1 MDADESTRSGEEK
14 SESETVTKTRED
26 KRKAGAVKSK
36 KVEVS
41 EDTLSDESGSE
52 DARITGVLSVV
63 KAGYSRKCMF
73 LRLTLHP
80 SIFLVVGSNGAIL
93 VSQVPM
99 MTLLVVYT
107 DE

>member
-1 MDADESTRSGEEK
+1 MQLTSLLARRLLARYYSYS
-14 SESETVTKTRED
+14 SEIIS
-26 KRKAGAVKSK
+26 S
-36 KVEVS
+36 S
-41 EDTLSDESGSE
+41 L
-52 DARITGVLSVV
+52 LSVV

-73 LRLTLHP
+73 LRPTLHP
-80 SIFLVVGSNGAIL
+80 SSFLVVGCNGAIL

>member
-1 MDADESTRSGEEK
+1 MDIATGCSGK
-14 SESETVTKTRED
+14 Q
-26 KRKAGAVKSK
+26 
-36 KVEVS
+36 VEPTPALAAQMN
-41 EDTLSDESGSE
+41 E
-52 DARITGVLSVV
+52 IWCFLSVV

-73 LRLTLHP
+73 LRPTLHP
-80 SIFLVVGSNGAIL
+80 SIFLVVGCNGAIL

>member
-1 MDADESTRSGEEK
+1 MSISLALAHH
-14 SESETVTKTRED
+14 TV
-26 KRKAGAVKSK
+26 V
-36 KVEVS
+36 
-41 EDTLSDESGSE
+41 L
-52 DARITGVLSVV
+52 ARCNLWPVLIGGLQSCQLLSVV

-73 LRLTLHP
+73 LRPTLHP
-80 SIFLVVGSNGAIL
+80 SIFLVVGCNGAIL

>member
-1 MDADESTRSGEEK
+1 MSQE
-14 SESETVTKTRED
+14 
-26 KRKAGAVKSK
+26 
-36 KVEVS
+36 
-41 EDTLSDESGSE
+41 L
-52 DARITGVLSVV
+52 LSVV

-73 LRLTLHP
+73 LRPTLHP
-80 SIFLVVGSNGAIL
+80 SIFLVVGCNGAIL

>member
-1 MDADESTRSGEEK
+1 MG
-14 SESETVTKTRED
+14 V
-26 KRKAGAVKSK
+26 VK
-36 KVEVS
+36 
-41 EDTLSDESGSE
+41 
-52 DARITGVLSVV
+52 ITSVYMLYSSVV

-73 LRLTLHP
+73 LRPTLHP
-80 SIFLVVGSNGAIL
+80 SIFLVVGCNGAIL

>member
-1 MDADESTRSGEEK
+1 MARWSNH
-14 SESETVTKTRED
+14 VL
-26 KRKAGAVKSK
+26 GACN
-36 KVEVS
+36 VS
-41 EDTLSDESGSE
+41 PTFYL
-52 DARITGVLSVV
+52 LSVV

-73 LRLTLHP
+73 LRPTLHP
-80 SIFLVVGSNGAIL
+80 SIFLVVGCNGAIL

>member
-1 MDADESTRSGEEK
+1 M
-14 SESETVTKTRED
+14 
-26 KRKAGAVKSK
+26 
-36 KVEVS
+36 EVARCACTILHNS
-41 EDTLSDESGSE
+41 ATL
-52 DARITGVLSVV
+52 ARALLSVV

-73 LRLTLHP
+73 LRHTLHP
-80 SIFLVVGSNGAIL
+80 SIFLVVGCNGAIL